1 MMFASR
7 MMRGFALI
15 CLRKCDIIISKN
27 GEHKMK
33 NKALIWTVTVI
44 QALPVPISLITI
56 LGSIISLANIRML
69 SDQSFLLAFAAVFAM
84 LLAGTYSITYIASTI
99 NTFHKKK
106 LSLISFLP
114 IVHIIVTLVF
124 FAMWT
129 SLEKIYL

>member
-1 MMFASR
+1 MYFFESYVDC
-7 MMRGFALI
+7 I
-15 CLRKCDIIISKN
+15 VQNRK

-56 LGSIISLANIRML
+56 LGSIISLANIGML
-69 SDQSFLLAFAAVFAM
+69 SDQSFLLAFSAVFSM

-99 NTFHKKK
+99 NTFHRKK
-106 LSLISFLP
+106 LSIISFLP
-114 IVHIIVTLVF
+114 IAHIIITLVF
-124 FAMWT
+124 FVMWI

>member
-1 MMFASR
+1 
-7 MMRGFALI
+7 
-15 CLRKCDIIISKN
+15 
-27 GEHKMK
+27 MK

-56 LGSIISLANIRML
+56 LGSIISLANIGML
-69 SDQSFLLAFAAVFAM
+69 SEQSFLLAFAAVFSM

-114 IVHIIVTLVF
+114 IVHIIITLVF
-124 FAMWT
+124 FIIWIF
-129 SLEKIYL
+129 LEKNLFIKSSAGEQTPFVRFYLI

>member
-1 MMFASR
+1 
-7 MMRGFALI
+7 
-15 CLRKCDIIISKN
+15 
-27 GEHKMK
+27 MK

-56 LGSIISLANIRML
+56 LGSIISLANIGML
-69 SDQSFLLAFAAVFAM
+69 SDQSFLLAIATVLSM

-114 IVHIIVTLVF
+114 IVHIIITLVF
-124 FAMWT
+124 FIIWI
-129 SLEKIYL
+129 SLEMIYL

>member
-1 MMFASR
+1 
-7 MMRGFALI
+7 
-15 CLRKCDIIISKN
+15 
-27 GEHKMK
+27 MK

>member
-1 MMFASR
+1 
-7 MMRGFALI
+7 
-15 CLRKCDIIISKN
+15 
-27 GEHKMK
+27 MK

-56 LGSIISLANIRML
+56 LGSIISLANIGML
-69 SDQSFLLAFAAVFAM
+69 SEQSFLLAFAAVFSM

-114 IVHIIVTLVF
+114 IVHIIITLVF
-124 FAMWT
+124 FTMWI